1 MKKYIFYV
9 STIERIVDMTTFDR
23 IKKLAKEH
31 GMTLNEVNDKAGLGK
46 RSIYRWKYKDPS
58 YTSLKK
64 VAKVLGVT
72 PDQLTDQNT
81 DLDSDD
87 QEMLALFRKSTDGM
101 TEEEKE
107 KFKQSFVKL
116 LKVAKDL
123 NS

>member
-1 MKKYIFYV
+1 
-9 STIERIVDMTTFDR
+9 MTTFDR
-23 IKKLAKEH
+23 IKKLAKEY

>member
-1 MKKYIFYV
+1 
-9 STIERIVDMTTFDR
+9 MTTFDN

-31 GMTLNEVNDKAGLGK
+31 GMSLAELNDKAGLGK
-46 RSIYRWKYKDPS
+46 RTIYRWRTDNPS
-58 YTSLKK
+58 YTSLAK

-81 DLDSDD
+81 ELDSDD
-87 QEMLALFRKSTDGM
+87 QEMLALFRKSTYGM

>member
-1 MKKYIFYV
+1 
-9 STIERIVDMTTFDR
+9 MTTFDN

-31 GMTLNEVNDKAGLGK
+31 GMSWAELNDKAGLGK
-46 RSIYRWKYKDPS
+46 RTIYRWRTDNPS
-58 YTSLKK
+58 YTSLAK

-81 DLDSDD
+81 ELDSDD